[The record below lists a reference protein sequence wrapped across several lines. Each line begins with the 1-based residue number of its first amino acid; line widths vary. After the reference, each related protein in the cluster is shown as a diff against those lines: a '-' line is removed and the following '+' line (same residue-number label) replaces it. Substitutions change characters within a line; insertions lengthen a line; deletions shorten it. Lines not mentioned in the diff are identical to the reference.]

1 MIKPPPGCC
10 FANWLRNHD
19 ELDLEGIE
27 DADRQFVLRCFA
39 PEKSMSVYQRGI
51 RRRLAPMLE
60 GNIRR
65 LALCH
70 AVLLSLPGVP
80 VMRYGD
86 EIGMGEDLSLK
97 ERYAVR
103 TPMQWSAGVNG
114 GFSTAAAEKLLVRPV
129 TSGPWRYQQVNV
141 ELALRQRHSLLQRV
155 RQMVQ
160 LRAEYHEP
168 GATPFE
174 LVSGLPP
181 SVLALRYRG
190 QSRDLLMLANFSE
203 RPVEV
208 RLPRQETGYW
218 SCVLEDRRYRDS
230 LTGGKVC
237 RLQLADYG
245 YRWFSR
251 QHD

>member
-1 MIKPPPGCC
+1 
-10 FANWLRNHD
+10 
-19 ELDLEGIE
+19 
-27 DADRQFVLRCFA
+27 
-39 PEKSMSVYQRGI
+39 MSVYQRGI
-51 RRRLAPMLE
+51 RRRPAPMLE

-114 GFSTAAAEKLLVRPV
+114 GFFHRRGGKKLLVRPV
-129 TSGPWRYQQVNV
+129 ASGPRRYQQVNV

-190 QSRDLLMLANFSE
+190 QSRDLAHAGELQRTPGRGTIAASGD
-203 RPVEV
+203 
-208 RLPRQETGYW
+208 RLL
-218 SCVLEDRRYRDS
+218 VLRA
-230 LTGGKVC
+230 GGPP
-237 RLQLADYG
+237 L
-245 YRWFSR
+245 SR
-251 QHD
+251 

>member
-1 MIKPPPGCC
+1 MSSTWK
-10 FANWLRNHD
+10 
-19 ELDLEGIE
+19 GIE

-65 LALCH
+65 LALRH
-70 AVLLSLPGVP
+70 AVLLSLPGVA

-114 GFSTAAAEKLLVRPV
+114 GYFHRRGGKITRQADCQRS
-129 TSGPWRYQQVNV
+129 
-141 ELALRQRHSLLQRV
+141 LAISAGQRRTGVASERHSLLQRV

-174 LVSGLPP
+174 LVSGAPP
-181 SVLALRYRG
+181 SVLALRYRS
-190 QSRDLLMLANFSE
+190 QSRESLLMLANFSE
-203 RPVEV
+203 CPVEV
-208 RLPRQETGYW
+208 RSPRQETGYW
-218 SCVLEDRRYRDS
+218 SCAA
-230 LTGGKVC
+230 GGPP
-237 RLQLADYG
+237 L
-245 YRWFSR
+245 SR
-251 QHD
+251 